1 MATTSTTSGS
11 WRETRDVE
19 TATGTLPVWLR
30 ALVRT
35 ENDPGALIARVVL
48 GAVMLPHGAQK
59 LLGWFG
65 GYGFSGTMDFFT
77 QSLGIPALLAFL
89 VIVAESFGALALITG
104 LLGRVAAFGVG
115 AVMVGAVLMS
125 HLRNGF
131 FMNWYGNQ
139 AGEGFEYHLL
149 ALGLALV
156 VLVRGSGALSVD
168 RVLSRGDD
176 GRTTS

>member
-1 MATTSTTSGS
+1 
-11 WRETRDVE
+11 
-19 TATGTLPVWLR
+19 
-30 ALVRT
+30 
-35 ENDPGALIARVVL
+35 
-48 GAVMLPHGAQK
+48 
-59 LLGWFG
+59 
-65 GYGFSGTMDFFT
+65 
-77 QSLGIPALLAFL
+77 
-89 VIVAESFGALALITG
+89 
-104 LLGRVAAFGVG
+104 
-115 AVMVGAVLMS
+115 MS